1 MVRLPGQA
9 MTLKRAAAKE
19 CASGQAHEIGSAV
32 DLGIT
37 MSIYG
42 PQARGDRVISN
53 SGIAQDV
60 VSMRL
65 SGPDTWTTE
74 H

>member
-1 MVRLPGQA
+1 VVRLPGQA
-9 MTLKRAAAKE
+9 MTRKRVAAKE
-19 CASGQAHEIGSAV
+19 CAGGQAHEIGSAV

-42 PQARGDRVISN
+42 PKGRGDRLIEN
-53 SGIAQDV
+53 SEIAQDV

>member
-1 MVRLPGQA
+1 MVHLPGQA
-9 MTLKRAAAKE
+9 MSRKRAAAKE
-19 CASGQAHEIGSAV
+19 CAAGHAREIGSAV

-37 MSIYG
+37 VSIYG
-42 PQARGDRVISN
+42 PQARFAPASSAN
-53 SGIAQDV
+53 EIAQDASSV
-60 VSMRL
+60 RL

>member
-1 MVRLPGQA
+1 MVHLPTQA
-9 MTLKRAAAKE
+9 MIRKRAAAKQT
-19 CASGQAHEIGSAV
+19 ADGQAREIGRAV

-37 MSIYG
+37 VSIYG
-42 PQARGDRVISN
+42 PHARFEPACPDHGVE
-53 SGIAQDV
+53 QDV
-60 VSMRL
+60 RSMHL